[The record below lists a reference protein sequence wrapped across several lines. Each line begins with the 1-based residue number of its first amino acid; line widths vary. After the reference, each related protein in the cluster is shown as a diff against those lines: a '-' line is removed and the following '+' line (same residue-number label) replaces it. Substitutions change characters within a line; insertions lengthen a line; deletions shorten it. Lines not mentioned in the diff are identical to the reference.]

1 MAAAEASTAASAVEA
16 SSAASAIEASVAASL
31 TEGSVAASPTEG
43 SVAASATDT
52 SMEASTPFTPV
63 MAIAATAPAITDTPA
78 TATALLAS
86 PARNYG
92 DVELIAA
99 RGAHSNH
106 IRIVRRAELAGGAP
120 ESNLI
125 SDQPT
130 NRRHPDLLAED
141 HWAGR
146 THSPKDESSLR
157 AGKFSEAVI
166 LSHRK

>member
-1 MAAAEASTAASAVEA
+1 MQ
-16 SSAASAIEASVAASL
+16 ASL
-31 TEGSVAASPTEG
+31 FRSLARSLATLALGLSIATTPAVAGLRVGGGGGFHGAGGGFHGGFGGGGFHAGFGGGGFHGGLGDEGFHGGFGDGGFRFGDRGFRGRFADRG
-43 SVAASATDT
+43 FRRRFATDT

-106 IRIVRRAELAGGAP
+106 IQIVRRAAG
-120 ESNLI
+120 
-125 SDQPT
+125 
-130 NRRHPDLLAED
+130 
-141 HWAGR
+141 
-146 THSPKDESSLR
+146 
-157 AGKFSEAVI
+157 
-166 LSHRK
+166 